1 MIENLLTIKEFQRQK
16 LINNAK
22 LQIEGLESLALKNI
36 FSPRTRDVK
45 KNEIHQ
51 KLTEELNK
59 FDESISEVIKSCKD
73 NEDAVGIIKPF

>member
-1 MIENLLTIKEFQRQK
+1 M
-16 LINNAK
+16 
-22 LQIEGLESLALKNI
+22 KNI

-59 FDESISEVIKSCKD
+59 FDESISEVIKSCKE
-73 NEDAVGIIKPF
+73 NEDAVGPIKPF